1 MKKMIELS
9 DALSMH
15 SNKMQTLTEEL
26 YYTGKMSA
34 VNVLF
39 ESISTSGET
48 ILASCKMD
56 SVKSFFLLEK
66 ESRLPFGMTRKEMV
80 ENGLDFVFCD
90 TNSKDEGEWRFS
102 ADLNDEDNSTKYI
115 KTVDMFSEYS
125 EFPTRD
131 LFSEPNLEARFITYT
146 PSEGKT
152 KNVDGVAIIE
162 IGYNLKK
169 KSGLVYY
176 YNYRVIPETEVNY
189 L

>member
-1 MKKMIELS
+1 MKKILELS

-15 SNKMQTLTEEL
+15 LNKMQTFTEEIF
-26 YYTGKMSA
+26 YTGKMPA

-39 ESISTSGET
+39 ESISPFGEK

-56 SVKSFFLLEK
+56 SVSSFFLLEK

-80 ENGLDFVFCD
+80 ENGMDFLFTD
-90 TNSKDEGEWRFS
+90 NNSKHEGEWRFS
-102 ADLNDEDNSTKYI
+102 ANLSDDDNSTKYL
-115 KTVDMFSEYS
+115 KTVDMISEYNES
-125 EFPTRD
+125 PPRD
-131 LFSEPNLEARFITYT
+131 LFNFPNLQARFISYT

-162 IGYNLKK
+162 IGYNLEKE
-169 KSGLVYY
+169 SGLVYY
-176 YNYRVIPETEVNY
+176 YNYRVIPESEVNY